1 MSDIKL
7 IRKHWRYRLD
17 PKKRSRCH
25 IFCLKESCKKKSL
38 QNWKNSEKSM
48 PLFIYSLAHT
58 KLLDFVMDKIPYS
71 WIRSGYHY
79 HTAIFPSQTGVFLN
93 AKLRDEVLSDFTITV
108 SEDIKVPETS
118 FLWCNDADFTYK
130 GIRFRWKDN
139 DDVCRIEGDNEVY
152 TFSANKEMYD
162 KDLYLGKMEVFE
174 QLDQIVNSVIA
185 QK

>member
-1 MSDIKL
+1 
-7 IRKHWRYRLD
+7 
-17 PKKRSRCH
+17 
-25 IFCLKESCKKKSL
+25 
-38 QNWKNSEKSM
+38 
-48 PLFIYSLAHT
+48 
-58 KLLDFVMDKIPYS
+58 MDKIPYS

-79 HTAIFPSQTGVFLN
+79 HTAIFSSSTGVFLN

-162 KDLYLGKMEVFE
+162 KDLYLGKRKC
-174 QLDQIVNSVIA
+174 LSNLIRL
-185 QK
+185 

>member
-1 MSDIKL
+1 
-7 IRKHWRYRLD
+7 
-17 PKKRSRCH
+17 
-25 IFCLKESCKKKSL
+25 
-38 QNWKNSEKSM
+38 M

-139 DDVCRIEGDNEVY
+139 A
-152 TFSANKEMYD
+152 TSAESKAIT
-162 KDLYLGKMEVFE
+162 KSIPSVQIRKCTTKICILGKRKC
-174 QLDQIVNSVIA
+174 LSNLIRL
-185 QK
+185 

>member
-1 MSDIKL
+1 
-7 IRKHWRYRLD
+7 
-17 PKKRSRCH
+17 
-25 IFCLKESCKKKSL
+25 
-38 QNWKNSEKSM
+38 M

-108 SEDIKVPETS
+108 SEDIKVPETF

-162 KDLYLGKMEVFE
+162 KDLYLGKKEVFE